1 MLENDMAG
9 IYIQR
14 ISQEGIREEVLQFE
28 LRPVNRRNS
37 PGRAEGTA

>member
-1 MLENDMAG
+1 MAG

-14 ISQEGIREEVLQFE
+14 ISQEGSEEVLQFE